1 VESEVGR
8 GSTFSVDLPASAGD
22 IRDAAAAVAH
32 PHPEPAPRRAGPHV
46 LIVEDDA
53 AVLDATRMLFRVE
66 GFRVSVATS
75 VEEAVQR
82 SRERADI
89 DVLVTDYHLADGE
102 TGTDV
107 IASVRKTLGRDVAVV
122 LVTGDTST
130 AIKDLPH
137 DERVR
142 MTSKP
147 LRADELL
154 ALVRSLLSG

>member
-1 VESEVGR
+1 
-8 GSTFSVDLPASAGD
+8 
-22 IRDAAAAVAH
+22 
-32 PHPEPAPRRAGPHV
+32 
-46 LIVEDDA
+46 
-53 AVLDATRMLFRVE
+53 
-66 GFRVSVATS
+66 
-75 VEEAVQR
+75 
-82 SRERADI
+82 
-89 DVLVTDYHLADGE
+89 
-102 TGTDV
+102 
-107 IASVRKTLGRDVAVV
+107 VAVV